1 MSTIV
6 SRRIFDD
13 LAGNSA
19 INPEIKKEPIRDD
32 CIDNNNDTQTQQSM
46 LTQNI
51 SQEMA
56 NHVNVLSSKYVFQN
70 PGVSLYYFTPY
81 NIHISLDLSWFIVT

>member
-19 INPEIKKEPIRDD
+19 INPEIKKEPIRDNID
-32 CIDNNNDTQTQQSM
+32 CIDNNSDNQTQQAM
-46 LTQNI
+46 ITQSI

-56 NHVNVLSSKYVFQN
+56 NHVNVLSAPKYVFQN
-70 PGVSLYYFTPY
+70 PGVSLLL
-81 NIHISLDLSWFIVT
+81 IHTF